1 MDMKNLKLKW
11 KLIVCFSSIFV
22 LMLIIGLASV
32 SSLNRM
38 AKIGEQYA
46 EDIVPTVEEI
56 GLVRRNMI
64 SVRRYLLNA
73 IIADNEEDY
82 QRVADAMETD
92 RQALYNSLDVIEQT
106 NANYKTEVAGIRDKL
121 NSVSS
126 INELIMR
133 QSKQFDNERARA
145 LAYDIYLEQYA
156 PVFDEA
162 ADQVLELNDKIKQSV
177 DAQEKSLRVT
187 RMTAF
192 VIILAILVV
201 CVIFIVIFI
210 TLMMRYMLIPV
221 HKLLAG
227 MQALKVGDFE
237 HAAVEYDCK
246 DEFGQLSEAVNSTI
260 ERVVFISQDLQYG
273 LKAVAEGNFDAKSQ
287 NDAAYTGEFGLL
299 RDAVYELISI
309 LNDVMCQISTS
320 SSQVASG
327 AEQVANGAQ
336 ALSQGATEQ
345 ASSIQELA
353 ATLMSVAQQVDENT
367 QAMTEVECSVDETV
381 AEVGLS
387 TEKMREMLRAMDE
400 ISDSSS
406 RIEKIIKN
414 IEDIAFQTNIL
425 ALNAAVE
432 AARAG
437 MAGKG
442 FAVVADEVRRLA
454 ANTAEASRNTA
465 ELISQSLRAVE
476 NGKTV
481 AQDTAGSLERV
492 NGIIAKLTDQAK
504 RVAVNSKQ
512 QDETIKQT
520 SIGVDQISAVVQNNS
535 ATAEESA
542 AASEE
547 LSSQAAVMR
556 QLVSRFKI
564 QCNPNQGYE
573 KIQQQAVGTEEPI
586 LPCGCS
592 EAYGD
597 KY

>member
-1 MDMKNLKLKW
+1 MKNLKLKW
-11 KLIVCFSSIFV
+11 KLIICFGSIFL
-22 LMLIIGLASV
+22 LMLIVGLASI

-82 QRVADAMETD
+82 QRVADALETD
-92 RQALYNSLDVIEQT
+92 REALHNSLDAIEKT
-106 NANYKTEVAGIRDKL
+106 NADYKTDIAAIRDKL
-121 NSVSS
+121 SSVSS
-126 INELIMR
+126 INTLIM
-133 QSKQFDNERARA
+133 QQAKQFDNEQAYS

-156 PVFDEA
+156 PTFDEA
-162 ADQVLELNDKIKQSV
+162 ADMILELNDKINQSV
-177 DAQEKSLRVT
+177 DAQKQSLRVT
-187 RMTAF
+187 RTTAF
-192 VIILAILVV
+192 IIILALLVV
-201 CVIFIVIFI
+201 CVIFIAVFI
-210 TLMMRYMLIPV
+210 ARMMGYILVPV
-221 HKLLAG
+221 HRLLVG
-227 MQALKVGDFE
+227 MEALKVGDFE
-237 HAAVEYDCK
+237 HAAVRYDCK

-299 RDAVYELISI
+299 RDAVYQLIVI

-345 ASSIQELA
+345 ASSIEELA
-353 ATLMSVAQQVDENT
+353 ATLLSVSQQVDENA

-381 AEVGLS
+381 AEVGMS
-387 TEKMREMLRAMDE
+387 TEKMCEMLHAMDE

-481 AQDTAGSLERV
+481 AQDTADSLERV
-492 NGIIAKLTDQAK
+492 NGIISKLTDQAK
-504 RVAVNSKQ
+504 RVVVNSKQ

-547 LSSQAAVMR
+547 LSSQAAMMR

-564 QCNPNQGYE
+564 QCNPEQG
-573 KIQQQAVGTEEPI
+573 QALINEPAVQAEEAMR
-586 LPCGCS
+586 PCGCR
-592 EAYGD
+592 ETYEE

>member
-1 MDMKNLKLKW
+1 MKNLKLKW
-11 KLIVCFSSIFV
+11 KLIICFGSIFL
-22 LMLIIGLASV
+22 LMLIVGLASI

-82 QRVADAMETD
+82 QRVADALETD
-92 RQALYNSLDVIEQT
+92 REALYNSLDAIEKT
-106 NANYKTEVAGIRDKL
+106 NADYKTDIAAIRDKL
-121 NSVSS
+121 SSVSS
-126 INELIMR
+126 INTLIM
-133 QSKQFDNERARA
+133 QQAKQFDNEQAYS

-156 PVFDEA
+156 PTFDEA
-162 ADQVLELNDKIKQSV
+162 ADMILELNDKINQSV
-177 DAQEKSLRVT
+177 DAQKQSLRVT
-187 RMTAF
+187 RTTAF
-192 VIILAILVV
+192 IIILALLVV
-201 CVIFIVIFI
+201 CVIFIAVFI
-210 TLMMRYMLIPV
+210 ARMMGYILVPV
-221 HKLLAG
+221 HRLLVG
-227 MQALKVGDFE
+227 MEALKVGDFE
-237 HAAVEYDCK
+237 HAAVRYDCK

-299 RDAVYELISI
+299 RDAVYQLIAI

-345 ASSIQELA
+345 ASSIEELA
-353 ATLMSVAQQVDENT
+353 ATLLSVSQQVDENA

-381 AEVGLS
+381 AEVGMS
-387 TEKMREMLRAMDE
+387 TEKMREMLHAMDE

-481 AQDTAGSLERV
+481 AQDTADSLERV
-492 NGIIAKLTDQAK
+492 NGIISKLTDQAK
-504 RVAVNSKQ
+504 RVVVNSKQ

-547 LSSQAAVMR
+547 LSSQAAMMR

-564 QCNPNQGYE
+564 QCNPEQG
-573 KIQQQAVGTEEPI
+573 QALINEPAVQEEE
-586 LPCGCS
+586 LMRPCGCR
-592 EAYGD
+592 ETYEE

>member
-1 MDMKNLKLKW
+1 MKNLKLKW
-11 KLIVCFSSIFV
+11 KLIICFGSIFL
-22 LMLIIGLASV
+22 LMLIVGLASI

-82 QRVADAMETD
+82 QRVADALETD
-92 RQALYNSLDVIEQT
+92 REALHNSLGAIEKT
-106 NANYKTEVAGIRDKL
+106 NADYKTDIAAIRDKL
-121 NSVSS
+121 SSVSS
-126 INELIMR
+126 INTLIM
-133 QSKQFDNERARA
+133 QQAKQFDNEQAYL

-156 PVFDEA
+156 PTFDEA
-162 ADQVLELNDKIKQSV
+162 ADMILELNDKINQSV
-177 DAQEKSLRVT
+177 DAQKQSLRVT
-187 RMTAF
+187 RTTAF
-192 VIILAILVV
+192 IIILALLVV
-201 CVIFIVIFI
+201 CVIFIAVFI
-210 TLMMRYMLIPV
+210 ARMMGYILVPV
-221 HKLLAG
+221 HRLLVG
-227 MQALKVGDFE
+227 MEALKVGDFE
-237 HAAVEYDCK
+237 HAAVRYDCK

-299 RDAVYELISI
+299 RDAVYQLIVI

-345 ASSIQELA
+345 ASSIEELA
-353 ATLMSVAQQVDENT
+353 ATLLSVSQQVDENA

-381 AEVGLS
+381 AEVGMS
-387 TEKMREMLRAMDE
+387 TEKMREMLHAMDE

-481 AQDTAGSLERV
+481 AQDTADSLERV
-492 NGIIAKLTDQAK
+492 NGIISKLTDQAK
-504 RVAVNSKQ
+504 RVVVNSKQ

-547 LSSQAAVMR
+547 LSSQAAMMR

-564 QCNPNQGYE
+564 QCNPEQG
-573 KIQQQAVGTEEPI
+573 QALINEPAVQAEEAMR
-586 LPCGCS
+586 PCGCR
-592 EAYGD
+592 ETYEE

>member
-1 MDMKNLKLKW
+1 MKNLKLKW
-11 KLIVCFSSIFV
+11 KLIICFGSIFL
-22 LMLIIGLASV
+22 LMLIVGLASI

-82 QRVADAMETD
+82 QRVADALETD
-92 RQALYNSLDVIEQT
+92 REALHNSLGAIEKT
-106 NANYKTEVAGIRDKL
+106 NADYKTDIAAIRDKL
-121 NSVSS
+121 SSVSS
-126 INELIMR
+126 INTLIM
-133 QSKQFDNERARA
+133 QQAKQFDNEQAYS

-156 PVFDEA
+156 PTFDEA
-162 ADQVLELNDKIKQSV
+162 ADMILELNDKINQSV
-177 DAQEKSLRVT
+177 DAQKQSLRVT
-187 RMTAF
+187 RTTAF
-192 VIILAILVV
+192 IIILALLVV
-201 CVIFIVIFI
+201 CVIFIAVFI
-210 TLMMRYMLIPV
+210 ARMMGYILVPV
-221 HKLLAG
+221 HRLLVG
-227 MQALKVGDFE
+227 MEALKVGDFE
-237 HAAVEYDCK
+237 HAAVRYDCK

-299 RDAVYELISI
+299 RDAVYQLIVI

-345 ASSIQELA
+345 ASSIEELA
-353 ATLMSVAQQVDENT
+353 ATLLSVSQQVDENA

-381 AEVGLS
+381 AEVGMS
-387 TEKMREMLRAMDE
+387 TEKMREMLHAMDE

-481 AQDTAGSLERV
+481 AQDTADSLERV
-492 NGIIAKLTDQAK
+492 NGIISKLTDQAK
-504 RVAVNSKQ
+504 RVVVNSKQ

-547 LSSQAAVMR
+547 LSSQAAMMR

-564 QCNPNQGYE
+564 QCNPEQG
-573 KIQQQAVGTEEPI
+573 QALINEPAVQAEEAMR
-586 LPCGCS
+586 PCGCR
-592 EAYGD
+592 ETYEE

>member
-1 MDMKNLKLKW
+1 MKNLKLKW
-11 KLIVCFSSIFV
+11 KLIICFGSIFL
-22 LMLIIGLASV
+22 LMLIVGLASI

-82 QRVADAMETD
+82 QRVADALETD
-92 RQALYNSLDVIEQT
+92 REALYNSLDAIEKT
-106 NANYKTEVAGIRDKL
+106 NADYKTDIAAIRDKL
-121 NSVSS
+121 SSVSS
-126 INELIMR
+126 INTLIM
-133 QSKQFDNERARA
+133 QQAKQFDNEQAYS

-156 PVFDEA
+156 PTFDEA
-162 ADQVLELNDKIKQSV
+162 ADMILELNDKINQSV
-177 DAQEKSLRVT
+177 DAQKQSLRVT
-187 RMTAF
+187 RTTAF
-192 VIILAILVV
+192 IIILALLVV
-201 CVIFIVIFI
+201 CVIFIAVFI
-210 TLMMRYMLIPV
+210 ARMMGYILVPV
-221 HKLLAG
+221 HRLLVG
-227 MQALKVGDFE
+227 MEALKVGDFE
-237 HAAVEYDCK
+237 HAAVRYDCK
-246 DEFGQLSEAVNSTI
+246 DEFGQLSEAVNSAI

-299 RDAVYELISI
+299 RDAVYQLIAI

-345 ASSIQELA
+345 ASSIEELA
-353 ATLMSVAQQVDENT
+353 ATLLSVSQQVDENA

-381 AEVGLS
+381 AEVGMS
-387 TEKMREMLRAMDE
+387 TEKMREMLHAMDE

-481 AQDTAGSLERV
+481 AQDTADSLERV
-492 NGIIAKLTDQAK
+492 NGIISKLTDQAK
-504 RVAVNSKQ
+504 RVVVNSKQ

-547 LSSQAAVMR
+547 LSSQAAMMR

-564 QCNPNQGYE
+564 QCNPEQG
-573 KIQQQAVGTEEPI
+573 QALINEPAVQAEEPMR
-586 LPCGCS
+586 PCGCR
-592 EAYGD
+592 ETYEE

>member
-1 MDMKNLKLKW
+1 MKNLKLKW
-11 KLIVCFSSIFV
+11 KLIISFGSIFL
-22 LMLIIGLASV
+22 LMLIVGLASV

-38 AKIGEQYA
+38 AKIGDQYA

-82 QRVADAMETD
+82 QRVADALETD
-92 RQALYNSLDVIEQT
+92 REALYNSLDAIEET
-106 NANYKTEVAGIRDKL
+106 NADYKTDVAAIRDKL
-121 NSVSS
+121 SSVSS
-126 INELIMR
+126 INTLIM
-133 QSKQFDNERARA
+133 QQAKQFDNEQAYS

-156 PVFDEA
+156 PAFDEA
-162 ADQVLELNDKIKQSV
+162 ADMILELNDKINQSA
-177 DAQEKSLRVT
+177 DAQKQSLRVT
-187 RMTAF
+187 RTTAF
-192 VIILAILVV
+192 VIILALLVV
-201 CVIFIVIFI
+201 SVIFIAVFI
-210 TLMMRYMLIPV
+210 ARMMGYILVPV
-221 HKLLAG
+221 HRLLVG
-227 MQALKVGDFE
+227 MEALKVGDFE
-237 HAAVEYDCK
+237 HAAVRYDCK

-299 RDAVYELISI
+299 RDAVYQLIAI

-345 ASSIQELA
+345 ASSIEELA
-353 ATLMSVAQQVDENT
+353 ATLLSVSQQVDENA

-381 AEVGLS
+381 AEVGMS
-387 TEKMREMLRAMDE
+387 TEKMREMLHAMDE

-481 AQDTAGSLERV
+481 AQDTADSLERV
-492 NGIIAKLTDQAK
+492 NGIISKLTDQAK
-504 RVAVNSKQ
+504 RVVVNSKQ

-547 LSSQAAVMR
+547 LSSQAAMMR

-564 QCNPNQGYE
+564 QCNPEQG
-573 KIQQQAVGTEEPI
+573 QALINEPAVQAEEPMR
-586 LPCGCS
+586 PCGCR
-592 EAYGD
+592 ETYEE

>member
-1 MDMKNLKLKW
+1 MKNLKLKW
-11 KLIVCFSSIFV
+11 KLIISFGSIFL
-22 LMLIIGLASV
+22 LMLIVGLASV

-38 AKIGEQYA
+38 AKIGDQYA

-82 QRVADAMETD
+82 QRVADALETD
-92 RQALYNSLDVIEQT
+92 REALYNSLDAIEET
-106 NANYKTEVAGIRDKL
+106 NADYKTDVAAIRDKL
-121 NSVSS
+121 SSVSS
-126 INELIMR
+126 INTLIM
-133 QSKQFDNERARA
+133 QQAKQFDNEQAYS

-156 PVFDEA
+156 PAFDEA
-162 ADQVLELNDKIKQSV
+162 ADMILELNDKINQSA
-177 DAQEKSLRVT
+177 DAQKQSLRVT
-187 RMTAF
+187 RTTAF
-192 VIILAILVV
+192 VIILALLVV
-201 CVIFIVIFI
+201 SVIFIAVFI
-210 TLMMRYMLIPV
+210 ARMMGYILVPV
-221 HKLLAG
+221 HRLLVG
-227 MQALKVGDFE
+227 MEALKVGDFE
-237 HAAVEYDCK
+237 HAAVRYNCK

-299 RDAVYELISI
+299 RDAVYQLIAI

-345 ASSIQELA
+345 ASSIEELA
-353 ATLMSVAQQVDENT
+353 ATLLSVSQQVDENA
-367 QAMTEVECSVDETV
+367 QAMTKVECSVDETV
-381 AEVGLS
+381 AEVGMS
-387 TEKMREMLRAMDE
+387 TEKMREMLHAMDE

-481 AQDTAGSLERV
+481 AQDTADSLERV
-492 NGIIAKLTDQAK
+492 NGIISKLTDQAK
-504 RVAVNSKQ
+504 RVVVNSKQ

-547 LSSQAAVMR
+547 LSSQAAMMR

-564 QCNPNQGYE
+564 QCNPEQG
-573 KIQQQAVGTEEPI
+573 QALMNEPAVRAEEPMR
-586 LPCGCS
+586 PCGCR
-592 EAYGD
+592 ETYED